1 MQGESIWR
9 ARAANWLQEPFVHF
23 LVAGLALFAFFA
35 VRGEEVDPESRIIT
49 IDEAQVSRLAASWQ
63 QTWQRPPSPTEID
76 NLIRDHI
83 KEEVYYR
90 EAIRLGLDQDD
101 TVIRRRL
108 RAKMEY
114 LATAQAENAP
124 VDDATLQTWL
134 DKNPAR
140 YAAGAA
146 YSFDQIYLGT
156 GDPKSAAAQARN
168 KLSTGTDWAQVG
180 VAISLPRT
188 LDAVST
194 ADIAR
199 NFGEEF
205 AAGLA
210 KLSPGDWSG
219 PLTSGFGSHLI
230 RLRKVDPGKAARL
243 ADVRQQVENDW
254 RSATQKAREAKA
266 YQALLDGYT
275 IQIAKP

>member
-1 MQGESIWR
+1 
-9 ARAANWLQEPFVHF
+9 
-23 LVAGLALFAFFA
+23 
-35 VRGEEVDPESRIIT
+35 
-49 IDEAQVSRLAASWQ
+49 
-63 QTWQRPPSPTEID
+63 
-76 NLIRDHI
+76 
-83 KEEVYYR
+83 
-90 EAIRLGLDQDD
+90 
-101 TVIRRRL
+101 
-108 RAKMEY
+108 MEY

-156 GDPKSAAAQARN
+156 GAPKSAAAQARN

-180 VAISLPRT
+180 VTISLPRT
-188 LDAVST
+188 LDAVSA

-199 NFGEEF
+199 DFGEEF
-205 AAGLA
+205 AAGLP